1 MRKTMILKI
10 LKSFSGIGR
19 QLISLLLLMVVSLTL
34 LTSPALAAN
43 SVILTNDNYED
54 VVLRAKK
61 PVVVV
66 VAGKSIVKDVFGISL
81 EELKTKADDYF
92 DDEFQVAVGNSEE
105 DLDIFY
111 KIYGLRPSRPVPL
124 VSVVQDSMVLEK
136 YPLDSTKKL
145 TESFERIK
153 RYLSE

>member
-1 MRKTMILKI
+1 MTLKI

-54 VVLRAKK
+54 VVLRAEK

-66 VAGKSIVKDVFGISL
+66 LASKTTLKDFFGTSL

-92 DDEFQVAVGNSEE
+92 DDTFKVAIGNVEE
-105 DLDIFY
+105 GLEISYRVPSPRIFPPASTISVFKNGELSALKILLNPKEPTTAFELIKDDLT
-111 KIYGLRPSRPVPL
+111 
-124 VSVVQDSMVLEK
+124 Q
-136 YPLDSTKKL
+136 
-145 TESFERIK
+145 
-153 RYLSE
+153 